1 MSEEVKNDSVTET
14 QPTEVQPV
22 NDVPEQNTNLS
33 TEASVTETPAVEV
46 SATNETPAVETNVT
60 PMDATPDMAV
70 NTPPV
75 MSQEPVMPT
84 LNPTPTPE
92 KKGGFAGIVEK
103 IKSMGKTPTIIACVV
118 IAILVVGIVVKVSTS
133 TSKAV
138 FTGQIKNIVKKVN
151 KAVDGVEDFKKNF
164 KLDEESL
171 LVKGDIKFDTNVS
184 SLGEEAQYL
193 KDLALSGEFGVDL
206 KNEKLYVGAN
216 IKGEKND
223 LGAKVLYEDA
233 AAYIDATF
241 LDKVVKV
248 EGVEDIDFEEF
259 RTYLETANESINET
273 DLDVINDMASTIQ
286 KVLVKALDSKYLEKS
301 SGKFEVDGKKVSAT
315 KNSLV
320 LNKESLKDIIKTVC
334 EELLNDDKFLSDFAD
349 TFEVEKGDVKEAL
362 KSLKDLAKDIELE
375 DDILINIWTKG
386 LLNDLVGFSVE
397 VDDKE
402 YFSYYE
408 NGKKAELIVDN
419 HMKDSGKFKL
429 VVNTEEVKKETNFT
443 VKVNGEKIASGTI
456 RELSNEKIDFDISV
470 SSGEDEYKLSVY
482 LTCKDTKKSI
492 SGEYKFKV
500 NMNDEYVEVSGSYGI
515 ESGSLE
521 GFDTSDAVSYDELDE
536 EELIEN
542 LTKTIEEDKVL
553 NNLLGES
560 LEDMEEDMLDL
571 NYNNMAE
578 VNSVS
583 ELKKVLAKSKLT
595 VLYVGEES
603 YSSYSNSD
611 AYDLLDALKD
621 AQYDL
626 DFYSYAMKP
635 SYFNDEAKELLKDV
649 NYSCKTNATTE
660 EPNVPE
666 NNETTT
672 TPEEN
677 TNTETDTKDETT
689 DNNTTVDNTPAQPL
703 CAELPAI
710 YLIKDGKVVK
720 AFRGTLTYSEL
731 ETALKDLGM

>member
-92 KKGGFAGIVEK
+92 KKGGFAGIIEK

-456 RELSNEKIDFDISV
+456 RELSDEKIDFDISV

-611 AYDLLDALKD
+611 AYDLLYALKD

-626 DFYSYAMKP
+626 DFYSYAMEP

-649 NYSCKTNATTE
+649 NYTCKTNATTE